1 MPTGSVDISIIIV
14 TFNSAATIGGCLS
27 NLSGAVNSLLYE
39 IIVVDNTSTDDT
51 LKIIE
56 SKSRDANVIR
66 NTRNEGF
73 GAACNKGVTEAH
85 GEFILLVNPDA
96 RLDEGS
102 IPALVKAARQTPNC
116 GFAVPRLRFP
126 SGEFQASCRQLPT
139 TANMIFSRGSAL
151 TRIFQSDKSRGS
163 RYTLPDFEG
172 TTVVPAVAATV
183 ALVKRETYT
192 SHQGFDP
199 RFFMYME
206 DTDLCA
212 RLGQSGFVH
221 LFVPT
226 AGAVH
231 EWGKGSSAG
240 SVVRLAR
247 HHLSVWK
254 YFLKHF
260 PNGFSVIVLPFL
272 LVANMLVALLL
283 ILLRGR
289 GSR

>member
-1 MPTGSVDISIIIV
+1 MPTGSIDISIIIV
-14 TFNSAATIGGCLS
+14 TFNSASTIGDCLS
-27 NLSGAVNSLLYE
+27 NVPKAASELSYE
-39 IIVVDNTSTDDT
+39 IIVVDNGSTDNT
-51 LKIIE
+51 LKIVD
-56 SKSRDANVIR
+56 SDFPDAIVTR
-66 NTRNEGF
+66 NTRNEGY
-73 GAACNKGVTEAH
+73 GAACNRGVTDAR

-102 IPALVKAARQTPNC
+102 VHVLVKAARQTSNS
-116 GFAVPRLRFP
+116 GLVVPRLRFP
-126 SGEFQASCRQLPT
+126 SGEFQPSCRHLPT
-139 TANMIFSRGSAL
+139 IANMIFSRGSAF
-151 TRIFQSDKSRGS
+151 TRLFQPEESRGS
-163 RYTLPDFEG
+163 RYTLTDFEV
-172 TTVVPAVAATV
+172 TTAVPAVAATV
-183 ALVKRETYT
+183 ALIKRETFI
-192 SHQGFDP
+192 SHKGFDP

-231 EWGKGSSAG
+231 QWGKGSSVGIA
-240 SVVRLAR
+240 VRLMR

-272 LVANMLVALLL
+272 LVANMLVAMLLL
-283 ILLRGR
+283 PFRGKD
-289 GSR
+289 SQ